1 MSEYEGVTLK
11 DPTSALTATFVPV
24 AGMVGS
30 SLAEGGEEF
39 LGQRRGLDAYVTRG
53 KTMGIPILYP
63 WANRLATNNYEIDG
77 AVVTLTPGTGGVR
90 ADEHGVPIHGVLAA
104 YPGWLV
110 TARSENT
117 LTAVLDFG
125 GKPQLLAAFPFPH
138 VLTQSVTLADRRLT
152 IETTVMP
159 TTSASV
165 PLCFGYHPYL
175 TIPGVPRAEW
185 TLTTPEMR
193 RLPVDDNGIPTGEHR
208 TWSGGAEPLKSTA
221 FDDGFDNVA
230 EGAVFSL
237 AGGDRRIDVTF
248 EKGYPAA
255 QIFAPTSDDVVC
267 FEPMAA
273 PTDSLRRGDYRS
285 AAPGKPETARFSIA
299 VS

>member
-1 MSEYEGVTLK
+1 MTEHERVTLK
-11 DPTSALTATFVPV
+11 DPTSALTATFIPL

-30 SLAEGGEEF
+30 SLAEGGNEF
-39 LGQRRGLDAYVTRG
+39 LGQRRGLDAYVTNG

-63 WANRLATNNYEIDG
+63 WANRLAASNYGIDG

-125 GKPQLLAAFPFPH
+125 GKPQLLASFPFPH
-138 VLTQSVTLADRRLT
+138 VLTQSVTLKDRRLT
-152 IETTVMP
+152 IETTVLP

-185 TLTTPEMR
+185 TLTTPAMR
-193 RLPVDDNGIPTGEHR
+193 RLPVDDIGIPTGEHEDWNQTTRATGVDGVRRRLRLRARGCGVLARRRRPPHRRHIREGLSRRSDIRAHQRRRRVLR
-208 TWSGGAEPLKSTA
+208 TDGRTDQFTVPRRLPLCGA
-221 FDDGFDNVA
+221 
-230 EGAVFSL
+230 
-237 AGGDRRIDVTF
+237 
-248 EKGYPAA
+248 
-255 QIFAPTSDDVVC
+255 
-267 FEPMAA
+267 
-273 PTDSLRRGDYRS
+273 RS
-285 AAPGKPETARFSIA
+285 A
-299 VS
+299 